1 MVNTNIIAR
10 ISCPICGE
18 PLQDLK
24 VNKNGNLYCFCDNGC
39 RVTLSGKMSRAY
51 RPRLLAGENISAGKI
66 GIITSLNTKG
76 MRTDETRTARND
88 NNTGAAAN
96 TCAVINPTAAASS
109 AGNNIDRR
117 TDRANTGVEQPTT
130 GARRGLLAALLTDDD
145 E

>member
-1 MVNTNIIAR
+1 MVNTNVIAR
-10 ISCPICGE
+10 LSCPICGE

-66 GIITSLNTKG
+66 GIITTLKG
-76 MRTDETRTARND
+76 SGTNETRTARND

-96 TCAVINPTAAASS
+96 TGCAVSNQTAAASS

-130 GARRGLLAALLTDDD
+130 GAKRGLLAALLTDDD